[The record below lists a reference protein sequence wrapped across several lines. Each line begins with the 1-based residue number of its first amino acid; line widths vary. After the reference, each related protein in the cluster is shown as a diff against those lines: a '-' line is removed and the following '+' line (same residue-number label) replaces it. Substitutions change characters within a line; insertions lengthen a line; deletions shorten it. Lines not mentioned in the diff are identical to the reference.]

1 MQESICLLKKILK
14 DGDAI
19 VVGVSGG
26 PDSMCLLSFL
36 DVSVIGISLKI
47 IVAHVNHNVRDT
59 ANKDEEFV
67 RRFALEKKYIFEK
80 YKIDKLK
87 GNFEAEARKIRYDF
101 FESLIKK
108 YNAKYLFTAHHGD
121 DLIETII
128 MRLIRGAAFKGY
140 RGIDFIINKEG
151 YKLVRPLLYMTKDEI
166 LNYLKINSID
176 YCIDETNDLDFNTR
190 NRIRHHILPEL
201 KKENA
206 DVHKKFLEF
215 SGLIKN
221 IDDFLSAYTNSVL
234 NDIYINEEL
243 NLFKFNDLEDI
254 IKQRVIEEILH
265 KIYKNNLYIVTNKN
279 INEIKKMINSN
290 KPNGSINL
298 PNNVII
304 IKEYGKLRLKKDKS
318 IENDIIR
325 FENEVNYN
333 GLIIKKIEHSNE
345 KSNYILRINSKEV
358 KLPLY
363 VRTRKNGDFIEVK
376 NLGGKKKLKNVFID
390 EKISKGLRESIGILV
405 DSNDNILW
413 IPGIKKSKF
422 DKEINEKYDIIL
434 KCEEEGEIY
443 E

>member
-215 SGLIKN
+215 SGLIKK
-221 IDDFLSAYTNSVL
+221 IDDFLSAYTSSVL
-234 NDIYINEEL
+234 NDIYSNEEL
-243 NLFKFNDLEDI
+243 NLFTFNDLEDI
-254 IKQRVIEEILH
+254 KD
-265 KIYKNNLYIVTNKN
+265 NSSN
-279 INEIKKMINSN
+279 IDLLSVYPI
-290 KPNGSINL
+290 GSIYISYSSTNPSTL
-298 PNNVII
+298 FGGIWEQI
-304 IKEYGKLRLKKDKS
+304 QGKFLLGVSSSYSLGSTGGSASTSLDFRIGGNFGLEGDAWKGRVLVSYLYYSGTPEFETRS
-318 IENDIIR
+318 IPTMPP
-325 FENEVNYN
+325 
-333 GLIIKKIEHSNE
+333 
-345 KSNYILRINSKEV
+345 YIAVYMWR
-358 KLPLY
+358 
-363 VRTRKNGDFIEVK
+363 RTA
-376 NLGGKKKLKNVFID
+376 
-390 EKISKGLRESIGILV
+390 
-405 DSNDNILW
+405 
-413 IPGIKKSKF
+413 
-422 DKEINEKYDIIL
+422 
-434 KCEEEGEIY
+434 
-443 E
+443 